1 MFYLT
6 GRAVTFNQS
15 HDINYCGYCSQI
27 LEGTLMVPCRQT
39 AAHSPF
45 IWSLLCVV
53 LLPKHLK
60 EKGYKARESLKV
72 TLLGRGCA
80 YRVQMGF
87 SSYAH
92 SFHGFRPALCYGR

>member
-6 GRAVTFNQS
+6 GRAASFNQS

-39 AAHSPF
+39 AAHSLF
-45 IWSLLCVV
+45 SWSLLCVV

-60 EKGYKARESLKV
+60 EKGCKMRDSLKV
-72 TLLGRGCA
+72 ILLGRGCA
-80 YRVQMGF
+80 YSVQMVL
-87 SSYAH
+87 SSYTQF
-92 SFHGFRPALCYGR
+92 S